1 MITEERIWY
10 AVTGIVVILG
20 ICSTIYI
27 WTVPLI

>member
-1 MITEERIWY
+1 MTEQRIWY
-10 AVTGIVVILG
+10 TVTALVVILG